1 LQQINNTAM
10 SDILVGIDFSKGSLN
25 ALKFAVNM
33 ANDLDV
39 SVMMLW
45 IDKPHNPD
53 NIFDDSS
60 NYREEVHNRFAELIE
75 EFADRIP
82 KERLKYKIRSGK
94 VYDEISNF
102 AKINSSICI
111 VTGTHGISGYEELWI
126 GSNANRIVST
136 APCPVITIRQDY
148 HVPEKL
154 GTIVLPIDST
164 PETMEKAA
172 IAIKI
177 AKASKAK
184 VVLLR
189 LYTSNVSVFKRKVN
203 QYADVVVEDMK
214 AEGIDYEVMD
224 KLTTNLTADLLG
236 VIDKV
241 EADLLVIMT
250 EQESS
255 MANIMLG
262 PYAQQMVNN
271 SPLPVLSVHVGDA
284 WE

>member
-1 LQQINNTAM
+1 M